1 MLMTF
6 LAAFEIEQ
14 DLLNFLIFLNN
25 RHPKIKFTM
34 ENQTMENQTILLLF
48 FMYSFQVSIIIISP
62 LKHVTNGPIHHFF

>member
-34 ENQTMENQTILLLF
+34 ENQTILLLF
-48 FMYSFQVSIIIISP
+48 FMYSFQVSIIRISP